1 MVDEEVVAAD
11 FSGLVESGLL
21 VPGSSLKLLGMD
33 SSAPL
38 IEVGGRALFRGSYA
52 DVLGSL
58 MLFRRE
64 EEQLQ
69 PPEAAAGTVDG
80 GPVLINK
87 FAFVC
92 KAAKT
97 LKMERVFLQ
106 PKDSDSH
113 EEQSQAEAPL

>member
-1 MVDEEVVAAD
+1 
-11 FSGLVESGLL
+11 
-21 VPGSSLKLLGMD
+21 MD

-52 DVLGSL
+52 DALGSL
-58 MLFRRE
+58 LLFRRE

-69 PPEAAAGTVDG
+69 PPEAAAGTIDG

-87 FAFVC
+87 FDFVC
-92 KAAKT
+92 KASKI

-106 PKDSDSH
+106 PKDPELN
-113 EEQSQAEAPL
+113 EEQSQLEAPL